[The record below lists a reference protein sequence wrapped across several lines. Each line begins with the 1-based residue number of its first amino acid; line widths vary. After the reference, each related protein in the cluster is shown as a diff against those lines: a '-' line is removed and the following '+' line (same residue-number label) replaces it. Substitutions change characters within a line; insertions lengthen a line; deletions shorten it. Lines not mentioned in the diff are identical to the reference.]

1 MKHLLAL
8 LWFCNAQ
15 AQNFPLEPSLPEK
28 LAQICAPLN
37 KAQVPT
43 GYLYNLAVPLLEPLA
58 YRGSIAD
65 FNAVGTRRKRLGAHM
80 RQGQVFNKKTQHG
93 HTRPCCV
100 LYP

>member
-43 GYLYNLAVPLLEPLA
+43 GYLYNLAVPLVEPLA
-58 YRGSIAD
+58 YRGSAPPKALT
-65 FNAVGTRRKRLGAHM
+65 FT
-80 RQGQVFNKKTQHG
+80 FKTQHRR
-93 HTRPCCV
+93 TQPQ
-100 LYP
+100 PSP